1 MRQRLLADRR
11 IWFMAAFGFISG
23 LPLSLSGFTLRQWLT
38 EAHVSLG
45 AIGLTAN
52 IGLAYTLKF
61 LWAPL
66 LDHVR
71 PPRLLARF
79 GQRRGWLLAVEPV
92 LALACLIL
100 ALSDAAATPW
110 VTIAAAALI
119 ALSSATQ
126 DIVIDAWR
134 IETFPQAMQGAAM
147 AVYVWGYRVAML
159 VAGSGVIAGVDLL
172 GWHGALMAVT
182 VLAALAIPVTLAA
195 PEPAVLRTL
204 GAATGRVAAR
214 VRSAVVEPFRDFL
227 TRPGAGA
234 ILLYVALFKVGEAMA
249 GVMLPSLYRSLGFT
263 RTAVAAAGPYSLGAT
278 IAGIALGGT
287 LVARLGLG
295 RALISTGLIQTVAMG
310 MYVWLAVSPGDHL
323 LLYGTVVTE
332 AFLQGLADAA
342 FLTYLSG
349 LCSLAHTATHYA
361 LLSSLAALASNTV
374 GGLSGVLAAAVGWPR
389 FYTVTM
395 FAALPGIAVMLF
407 IIRRYELPDDGRYA
421 ATSAGRAAKPTESHA
436 SSTSETLITSRQ
448 ATL

>member
-1 MRQRLLADRR
+1 
-11 IWFMAAFGFISG
+11 
-23 LPLSLSGFTLRQWLT
+23 
-38 EAHVSLG
+38 
-45 AIGLTAN
+45 
-52 IGLAYTLKF
+52 
-61 LWAPL
+61 
-66 LDHVR
+66 
-71 PPRLLARF
+71 
-79 GQRRGWLLAVEPV
+79 
-92 LALACLIL
+92 
-100 ALSDAAATPW
+100 
-110 VTIAAAALI
+110 
-119 ALSSATQ
+119 
-126 DIVIDAWR
+126 
-134 IETFPQAMQGAAM
+134 
-147 AVYVWGYRVAML
+147 
-159 VAGSGVIAGVDLL
+159 
-172 GWHGALMAVT
+172 
-182 VLAALAIPVTLAA
+182 
-195 PEPAVLRTL
+195 
-204 GAATGRVAAR
+204 
-214 VRSAVVEPFRDFL
+214 
-227 TRPGAGA
+227 
-234 ILLYVALFKVGEAMA
+234 
-249 GVMLPSLYRSLGFT
+249 
-263 RTAVAAAGPYSLGAT
+263 
-278 IAGIALGGT
+278 
-287 LVARLGLG
+287 RLGLG

-374 GGLSGVLAAAVGWPR
+374 GGLSGFLAAAVGWPR